1 MVDCVSVVSTTRHT
15 SATWG
20 SNQTG
25 LIVQFACQYLCIA
38 MCLTLL
44 GKYVF
49 SMTSRDPAPFH
60 LVASSG
66 IDEDAREKT
75 T

>member
-1 MVDCVSVVSTTRHT
+1 MISSRLWLLNFTHAPHIIAFKPMLVNAS
-15 SATWG
+15 
-20 SNQTG
+20 
-25 LIVQFACQYLCIA
+25 FAYQYLCIA

-60 LVASSG
+60 LVASLG
-66 IDEDAREKT
+66 IDEDARENT